1 MSPNPISNM
10 RKIFNIII
18 PHRFT
23 FYHFT
28 YERLS
33 FLPIGHFVSS
43 CYVLVTFAINDYD
56 IDILQN
62 LNGVL

>member
-1 MSPNPISNM
+1 MKDFP
-10 RKIFNIII
+10 F
-18 PHRFT
+18 F
-23 FYHFT
+23 
-28 YERLS
+28 S

-62 LNGVL
+62 LNGVLWKLLFSKITLIQEESS